1 MKKGIGKILVSVG
14 KVTFMNLILFTNSY
28 PYIRG
33 GEQNFLDVEIGY
45 LAHSFDKIFLV
56 PFEKKEKELPGGHL
70 NASVEE
76 GYSILL
82 QSQNTF
88 SLFLRALFSPLLIKG
103 LLEKNFPHFSFHALR
118 KLIAFVGKAELTRRW
133 VEGWLKS
140 TNINEEECVFYTY
153 WFDNAAAGVG
163 LARKKHPGIKLISR
177 AHNYDIY
184 EERYTPPYIPCR
196 HFALSSVDLVLACS
210 SNGAEY
216 LRRKYPEFENRVQ
229 TSLLGVEDPGFIN
242 QPSNDGVLRIVSCSF
257 LHSKKRVPMLL
268 EAFALAARENPSVNM
283 EWRHIGNGN
292 ERDDLQKTADKNLP
306 ASAHAFFIDYIDNS
320 TLMKFYQENPVDV
333 FVNVSAIE
341 GIPVS
346 IMEAIS
352 CGIPVIATAV
362 GGNVEI
368 VSNQN
373 GILLNADPT
382 LDEIATALL
391 KFIEHPEKIH
401 AKRNGSRMMWS
412 SRYDAHGNFSLF
424 AKLLRDIR

>member
-1 MKKGIGKILVSVG
+1 
-14 KVTFMNLILFTNSY
+14 
-28 PYIRG
+28 
-33 GEQNFLDVEIGY
+33 
-45 LAHSFDKIFLV
+45 
-56 PFEKKEKELPGGHL
+56 
-70 NASVEE
+70 
-76 GYSILL
+76 
-82 QSQNTF
+82 
-88 SLFLRALFSPLLIKG
+88 
-103 LLEKNFPHFSFHALR
+103 
-118 KLIAFVGKAELTRRW
+118 
-133 VEGWLKS
+133 
-140 TNINEEECVFYTY
+140 
-153 WFDNAAAGVG
+153 
-163 LARKKHPGIKLISR
+163 
-177 AHNYDIY
+177 
-184 EERYTPPYIPCR
+184 
-196 HFALSSVDLVLACS
+196 
-210 SNGAEY
+210 
-216 LRRKYPEFENRVQ
+216 
-229 TSLLGVEDPGFIN
+229 
-242 QPSNDGVLRIVSCSF
+242 
-257 LHSKKRVPMLL
+257 MLL

-306 ASAHAFFIDYIDNS
+306 ASAQAFFIDYIDNS